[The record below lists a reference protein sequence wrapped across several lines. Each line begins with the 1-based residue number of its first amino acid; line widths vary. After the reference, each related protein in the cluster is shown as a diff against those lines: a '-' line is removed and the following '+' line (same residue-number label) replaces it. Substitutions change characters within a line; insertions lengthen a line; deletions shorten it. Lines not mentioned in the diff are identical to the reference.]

1 MARAFKI
8 NANGGRIAMARI
20 TRCLIVLFTF
30 ATMTL
35 PVGQAFAQGAFP
47 APLPGQAV
55 APASNDLR
63 GACMKEFVPLRE
75 EAAARGRLIKAAS
88 ERHAPPDEACELIG
102 NFAQSE
108 IKMINYIEANAAKCG
123 IPQQI
128 ADQLKAGHNNT
139 EALQAKV
146 CMVARQARTRGPS
159 LNEGLGPEKKTP
171 PGSVGDFDLYAPR
184 NRSEH

>member
-1 MARAFKI
+1 MTRAFKI

-35 PVGQAFAQGAFP
+35 PVGQALAQGAFP

>member
-8 NANGGRIAMARI
+8 NANGARIEMARM
-20 TRCLIVLFTF
+20 TRRLIVLFTI

-55 APASNDLR
+55 APASNALPD
-63 GACMKEFVPLRE
+63 ACMKEFVPLRD

-88 ERHAPPDEACELIG
+88 DRHAPPDEACELIG

-108 IKMINYIEANAAKCG
+108 VKMIQYIEANAAKCG
-123 IPQQI
+123 IPPQI
-128 ADQLKAGHNNT
+128 ADQLKAGHENT
-139 EALQAKV
+139 EALQTKV
-146 CMVARQARTRGPS
+146 CMVARQAQTRGPS
-159 LNEGLGPEKKTP
+159 LNEVLGPQNKAP
-171 PGSVGDFDLYAPR
+171 PGLVGDFDLYAPR